1 MADKNAEVA
10 VEDNGGMKKTLSL
23 WNFFTIG
30 FGAIIGTG
38 WVLQVG
44 DWMVV
49 GGGPVPAMIAFLLG
63 AIFLVPV
70 GAVFGEL
77 TAAIPI
83 SGGIVEYVDR
93 SFGRTLSYITGWLL
107 ALGNGILCPWE
118 AIAISTLVSEMFGS
132 LPGLEWLRAVKLYTI
147 LGADVYLF
155 PTLIA
160 LGFAVYVIF
169 LNFRG
174 ASSAAKLQAFLTK
187 ALLCDMLLAMGVSL
201 FTGSPDNAMPVFS
214 QVAGAGGGKA
224 ATESTSLFAGIVSVL
239 VLTPFFYAG
248 FDTIPQQAEEA
259 AEGLNW
265 NKFGKIISLT
275 LLAAGGFYMVCIYS
289 FGTILDWH
297 EFVKSPVPALA
308 CLKGINM
315 LLYLA
320 MLVIATL
327 GPMGPMNSFYGATSR
342 IMLAMGRRGRP
353 QVRRS
358 QARLRCSGRHHRR
371 RSVPGQEHA
380 HPSDQ
385 RVGSRL
391 HLLLRHGR
399 PRLPA
404 YALHR
409 ARPASSLRGARWQ
422 VWHLPRYRCLRHHH
436 RPARDSVLSRLPQ
449 HGGVEHRDR
458 LVGYW
463 PGPHGLYQF
472 PQKVTPSRGG
482 SGARD
487 PLFRTE
493 PGTTWVAL

>member
-10 VEDNGGMKKTLSL
+10 VEGNGGMKKTLSL

-160 LGFAVYVIF
+160 LGFAAYVIF

-187 ALLCDMLLAMGVSL
+187 ALLCGMLLAMGVSL
-201 FTGSPDNAMPVFS
+201 FTGSPEHAMPVFS
-214 QVAGAGGGKA
+214 QVTGAGGGKP
-224 ATESTSLFAGIVSVL
+224 ATEGTSLFAGIVSVL

-265 NKFGKIISLT
+265 NKFGKIISLA

-342 IMLAMGRRGRP
+342 IMLAMGRKGQLPEKFAEVDPKSGAPKLACIVLAAITLVGPFMGKNMLIPLTKVSALAFIFSCTMVALACFKMRFSEPDLPRP
-353 QVRRS
+353 YK
-358 QARLRCSGRHHRR
+358 
-371 RSVPGQEHA
+371 VPGGKFGIA
-380 HPSDQ
+380 LAIAAGLIIIALI
-385 RVGSRL
+385 V
-391 HLLLRHGR
+391 
-399 PRLPA
+399 LPITA
-404 YALHR
+404 ESLDLTGWIIVLGWLALGLVLMFITNAR
-409 ARPASSLRGARWQ
+409 AKAKA
-422 VWHLPRYRCLRHHH
+422 
-436 RPARDSVLSRLPQ
+436 
-449 HGGVEHRDR
+449 
-458 LVGYW
+458 
-463 PGPHGLYQF
+463 
-472 PQKVTPSRGG
+472 
-482 SGARD
+482 
-487 PLFRTE
+487 
-493 PGTTWVAL
+493 

>member
-93 SFGRTLSYITGWLL
+93 SFGRTMSYITGWLL

-132 LPGLEWLRAVKLYTI
+132 LPGLSGCARQALHHPGRRRLPVPDADRARLCS
-147 LGADVYLF
+147 
-155 PTLIA
+155 
-160 LGFAVYVIF
+160 YVIF

-187 ALLCDMLLAMGVSL
+187 ALLCGMLLAMGVSL

-214 QVAGAGGGKA
+214 QVTGAGGGKP
-224 ATESTSLFAGIVSVL
+224 ATEGTSLFAGIVSVL

-265 NKFGKIISLT
+265 NKFGKIISLA

-342 IMLAMGRRGRP
+342 IMLAMGRKGQLP
-353 QVRRS
+353 EKFAEVDPK
-358 QARLRCSGRHHRR
+358 SGAPKLAC
-371 RSVPGQEHA
+371 V
-380 HPSDQ
+380 
-385 RVGSRL
+385 VL
-391 HLLLRHGR
+391 
-399 PRLPA
+399 
-404 YALHR
+404 
-409 ARPASSLRGARWQ
+409 ASSPSSVRSWARTCSS
-422 VWHLPRYRCLRHHH
+422 L
-436 RPARDSVLSRLPQ
+436 
-449 HGGVEHRDR
+449 
-458 LVGYW
+458 
-463 PGPHGLYQF
+463 
-472 PQKVTPSRGG
+472 
-482 SGARD
+482 
-487 PLFRTE
+487 
-493 PGTTWVAL
+493 

>member
-93 SFGRTLSYITGWLL
+93 SFGRTMSYITGWLL

-160 LGFAVYVIF
+160 LGFATYVIF

-187 ALLCDMLLAMGVSL
+187 ALLCGMLLAMGVSL
-201 FTGSPDNAMPVFS
+201 FTGSPEHAMPVFS
-214 QVAGAGGGKA
+214 QVTGAGGGKP
-224 ATESTSLFAGIVSVL
+224 ATEGTSLFAGIVSVL

-265 NKFGKIISLT
+265 NKFGKIISLA

-342 IMLAMGRRGRP
+342 IMLAMGRKGQLPEKFAEVDPKSGAPKLACVVLGVITVVGPFLGKNMLIPLTNVSALAFIFSCGMVTLACLRMRFTEPDLPRP
-353 QVRRS
+353 YE
-358 QARLRCSGRHHRR
+358 
-371 RSVPGQEHA
+371 VPGGKFGISLA
-380 HPSDQ
+380 I
-385 RVGSRL
+385 VACGTIIG
-391 HLLLRHGR
+391 LLVI
-399 PRLPA
+399 PFS
-404 YALHR
+404 
-409 ARPASSLRGARWQ
+409 PASLNMVEWSIVIGWLAIGLA
-422 VWHLPRYRCLRHHH
+422 LM
-436 RPARDSVLSRLPQ
+436 AFTNSR
-449 HGGVEHRDR
+449 
-458 LVGYW
+458 
-463 PGPHGLYQF
+463 
-472 PQKVTPSRGG
+472 KK
-482 SGARD
+482 
-487 PLFRTE
+487 
-493 PGTTWVAL
+493 